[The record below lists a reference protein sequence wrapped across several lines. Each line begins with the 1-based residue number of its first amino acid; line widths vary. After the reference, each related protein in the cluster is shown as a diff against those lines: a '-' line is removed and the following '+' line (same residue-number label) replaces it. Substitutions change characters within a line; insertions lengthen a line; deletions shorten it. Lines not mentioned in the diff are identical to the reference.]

1 MTVPDNV
8 VFLPTAAEEY
18 LRLREAHPKAHAA
31 ISSALIALGRDGPPK
46 DTCYV
51 PFQEPPF
58 PNTLAYR
65 FEVFGFAIV
74 FECDQ
79 RVILQTPLG
88 MKIVRALRFAGA
100 DPIYTIWAIIP
111 PSA

>member
-8 VFLPTAAEEY
+8 VFLPEAAEEY
-18 LRLREAHPKAHAA
+18 LRLRESNPKAHAA
-31 ISSALIALGRDGPPK
+31 ITSALMALGKDGPPQ

-74 FECDQ
+74 FECAQ
-79 RVILQTPLG
+79 RIILQTSSG
-88 MKIVRALRFAGA
+88 IRIARALRFAGA